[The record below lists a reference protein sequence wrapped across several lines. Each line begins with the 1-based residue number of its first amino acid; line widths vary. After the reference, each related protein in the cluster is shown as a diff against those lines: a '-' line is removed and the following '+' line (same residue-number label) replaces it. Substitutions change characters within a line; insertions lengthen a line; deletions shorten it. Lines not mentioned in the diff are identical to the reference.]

1 MWDSPSLAV
10 DLFPRRWPSPTLR
23 AITNFV
29 LNFSP
34 WNFQISPVLRFFCC
48 WCFKVGCKLPAT
60 PQKLIG
66 VWKFISCAGAT
77 SDRERRKAAPRQVDH
92 NLVSCFFFLHLIGEM
107 SLFPPAT
114 LLRNTRKPS
123 GAVSRVVKFEISRK
137 KTCSQMPRVAWE
149 RRDSWQLAGS
159 SDPSGDFVEPRGLR
173 IQGNWLRCSSVGGQ
187 GVKFEGIAQCKND
200 RHWINLIEESKKI
213 HQCM

>member
-1 MWDSPSLAV
+1 MTPVIKPGICAADPRACSSFLRHLLTSAMWDSPSLAV

-34 WNFQISPVLRFFCC
+34 WNFQISTVLRFFCC

-107 SLFPPAT
+107 SCFHLQLYLETPP
-114 LLRNTRKPS
+114 N
-123 GAVSRVVKFEISRK
+123 F
-137 KTCSQMPRVAWE
+137 
-149 RRDSWQLAGS
+149 
-159 SDPSGDFVEPRGLR
+159 
-173 IQGNWLRCSSVGGQ
+173 GGR
-187 GVKFEGIAQCKND
+187 F
-200 RHWINLIEESKKI
+200 
-213 HQCM
+213 